1 MSDIEWELDLE
12 AEPQGSSNGFWY
24 DLTDGGY
31 IDLSKLLKNSDQ
43 LEMAYGAIS
52 LLHSL
57 EVALDNNTLLNE
69 F

>member
-1 MSDIEWELDLE
+1 MKWQFEKD

-31 IDLSKLLKNSDQ
+31 IKPEEVLASKEQIDKVEN
-43 LEMAYGAIS
+43 AIKVLQDFES
-52 LLHSL
+52 
-57 EVALDNNTLLNE
+57 ALWDNNLLLE